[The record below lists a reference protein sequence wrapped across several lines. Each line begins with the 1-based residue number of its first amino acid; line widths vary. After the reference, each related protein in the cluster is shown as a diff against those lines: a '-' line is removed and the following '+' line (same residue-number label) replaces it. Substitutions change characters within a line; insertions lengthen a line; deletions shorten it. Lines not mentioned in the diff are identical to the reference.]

1 MRVKVKLYVDK
12 KRYIEYLNLVLGDRV
27 LLK

>member
-27 LLK
+27 LLN